1 MRPLRRQLAGQA
13 SRLLMPCVVYVK
25 QTADA
30 VPSPGC
36 GLSRL
41 ALSASPYSPPSPS
54 TFLDLACSAISP
66 GPPTT
71 ACQIKM
77 IFF

>member
-1 MRPLRRQLAGQA
+1 MRPLRRQTADQA
-13 SRLLMPCVVYVK
+13 SPLLTPCVVYVK
-25 QTADA
+25 ETAEA

-41 ALSASPYSPPSPS
+41 VLSASPHSLPHPS
-54 TFLDLACSAISP
+54 TFLDLACSAISSD
-66 GPPTT
+66 PPTT

-77 IFF
+77 IF